1 VQILIPIALL
11 GWIPVSI
18 ILLAMLPPR
27 RAVVASVIG
36 AWLLLPPAVI
46 PLSGLPDYDKMMAA
60 TVGILLG
67 TLIFQPN
74 RLLEFR
80 PQWFD
85 LPMLCWCIA
94 PLISSLQNGYGLYDG
109 LSGSLGC
116 IVRWALPYLI
126 GRLYLGEPEGLRE
139 LTIGIICGGV
149 AYVPAILLELRLSPF
164 LKGLVYGIYQ
174 WEGYRY
180 GGYRPY
186 VFLTTGLEL
195 GMWMTA
201 VSLSAVWIWRCGA
214 LKRIG
219 ALPFG
224 TFVLPTLLV
233 VTVLCRSGGAL
244 ILLLSGLVLLWS
256 CTRFNSKLPFYALL
270 LAAPFYYS
278 TRITNVWSG
287 ENVVK
292 FIETFDEI
300 RAESLGFRFQ
310 CENLLIQKAMQEPYW
325 GWGTWGGNRV
335 TGADGRDLAPT
346 DGMWIIYLGCYG
358 CFGLLSWTTALLLPP
373 WLFLVRY
380 PVKQWKTY
388 TVGPMVVIAALLGL
402 YMIDCLMNGFLNL
415 VYVLAAGGLI
425 CTRPTNTSRRIS
437 DDDSSKGERLA
448 RTTKARLSRG
458 QVEGLTMK
466 AEPSTGSADGETHA
480 PSPSQMQLADRYGA
494 LARVLRDQ
502 GLPAE
507 AKAAWIHALD
517 LLAEVASIHPDLP
530 GIQRQRWN
538 CANDLAWFLI
548 NEPDP
553 SVGDPQL
560 AVRLAIQATEADP
573 EAAAY
578 WNTLGAA
585 YYRAGDDANAITA
598 LERSVTLTGG
608 GTGFDHVFLTLA
620 HARLGQYEQAN
631 HWKLQADLWMEQHE
645 IRHSELSR
653 LRVQAGASLTFK
665 PESSTPLE
673 SNC

>member
-1 VQILIPIALL
+1 MQLLIPIALL

-18 ILLAMLPPR
+18 SLLALLPPR
-27 RAVVASVIG
+27 RAVVVSVIG
-36 AWLLLPPAVI
+36 AWLLLPPAAI
-46 PLSGLPDYDKMMAA
+46 SLSGLPDYDKMMAA

-67 TLIFQPN
+67 TLMFQPN

-85 LPMLCWCIA
+85 LPVLCWCIA
-94 PLISSLQNGYGLYDG
+94 PLISSLQNGLGLYDG
-109 LSGSLGC
+109 LSGSLQC
-116 IVRWALPYLI
+116 IVRWVLPYLI

-139 LTIGIICGGV
+139 LAIGIICGGV

-164 LKGLVYGIYQ
+164 MKGLVYGMYQ

-180 GGYRPY
+180 GGYRPF

-195 GMWMTA
+195 GMWMTT
-201 VSLSAVWIWRCGA
+201 VSLTAVWIWRCGV

-224 TFVLPTLLV
+224 ACVLPTLLV

-244 ILLLSGLVLLWS
+244 ILLLGGLVLLWS
-256 CTRFNSKLPFYALL
+256 CTRFNSKLLFYALVL
-270 LAAPFYYS
+270 VAPIYYS
-278 TRITNVWSG
+278 TRIPNLWSG
-287 ENVVK
+287 DNVVNL
-292 FIETFDEI
+292 IETLDET
-300 RAESLGFRFQ
+300 RAQSLGYRFQ
-310 CENLLIQKAMQEPYW
+310 CENLLIQRAMQEPFW
-325 GWGTWGGNRV
+325 GWGAWGASRV
-335 TGADGRDLAPT
+335 TGADGRDLAAT
-346 DGMWIIYLGCYG
+346 DGMWIVYLGYYG
-358 CFGLLSWTTALLLPP
+358 CFGLFSWTLVLILPP

-380 PVKQWKTY
+380 PVQQWKTY
-388 TVGPMVVIAALLGL
+388 TVGPMVAIAALLGF
-402 YMIDCLMNGFLNL
+402 YMIDCLMNAFPNL
-415 VYVLAAGGLI
+415 VYVVAAGALI
-425 CTRPTNTSRRIS
+425 CARPTNINQRIS
-437 DDDSSKGERLA
+437 DDDSSKCERPA
-448 RTTKARLSRG
+448 RTLKAGLSRG
-458 QVEGLTMK
+458 QVEGLTTK
-466 AEPSTGSADGETHA
+466 AEPFTGSADGERHA
-480 PSPSQMQLADRYGA
+480 PSPSQIQLADRYGA

-553 SVGDPQL
+553 TVGDPQL
-560 AVRLAIQATEADP
+560 AVRLAIQTTEADP

-608 GTGFDHVFLTLA
+608 GTGFDFVFLTLA
-620 HARLGQYEQAN
+620 HSRLGQYEQAN
-631 HWKLQADLWMEQHE
+631 HWKAQTDLWMEQHK
-645 IRHSELSR
+645 IHHPELSR
-653 LRVQAGASLTFK
+653 LHLQAGASLTCK
-665 PESSTPLE
+665 PEPSTTG
-673 SNC
+673 S

>member
-1 VQILIPIALL
+1 MQLLIPITLL

-18 ILLAMLPPR
+18 ALLALLPPR
-27 RAVVASVIG
+27 RAVVASIIG

-60 TVGILLG
+60 TVGILIG
-67 TLIFQPN
+67 TMIFQPN
-74 RLLEFR
+74 HLLEFR

-94 PLISSLQNGYGLYDG
+94 PLISSLQNGMGLYDG
-109 LSGSLGC
+109 LSGSLSC
-116 IVRWALPYLI
+116 IVRWALPYFI
-126 GRLYLGEPEGLRE
+126 GRLYLGDPKGLRE
-139 LTIGIICGGV
+139 LTIGIICGGA

-164 LKGLVYGIYQ
+164 MKGLVYGLYQ

-195 GMWMTA
+195 GMWMTG
-201 VSLSAVWIWRCGA
+201 VSLTAVWIWRCGA

-244 ILLLSGLVLLWS
+244 ILLLGGLVLLWS
-256 CTRFNSKLPFYALL
+256 CTRFNSKLLFYALL
-270 LAAPFYYS
+270 LAAPVYYS
-278 TRITNVWSG
+278 TRIPNIWSG
-287 ENVVK
+287 SNLVS
-292 FIETFDEI
+292 FIETFDAI
-300 RAESLGFRFQ
+300 RAQSLGFRFR
-310 CENLLIQKAMQEPYW
+310 CENLLIQKAMQQPLW
-325 GWGTWGGNRV
+325 GWGSWGGNRV
-335 TGADGRDLAPT
+335 IGPDGRDLAPT
-346 DGMWIIYLGCYG
+346 DGIWIIFLGCYG
-358 CFGLLSWTTALLLPP
+358 CFGLFSWTMALLLPP

-380 PVKQWKTY
+380 PVQQWKTY

-402 YMIDCLMNGFLNL
+402 YMIDCLMNGFINL
-415 VYVLAAGGLI
+415 VYIVAAGGLI
-425 CTRPTNTSRRIS
+425 CAVSTNIDQGIS

-448 RTTKARLSRG
+448 RTPKARLSRG

-466 AEPSTGSADGETHA
+466 AEPFTGSTDGETHA
-480 PSPSQMQLADRYGA
+480 PSPSQIQLADRYGA

-507 AKAAWIHALD
+507 ARAAWVHALD
-517 LLAEVASIHPDLP
+517 LLAEVAAIHPDLRE
-530 GIQRQRWN
+530 IQRQRWN

-548 NEPDP
+548 NEPDAT
-553 SVGDPQL
+553 VGDLQL
-560 AVRLAIQATEADP
+560 AARLAIQTTEADP

-578 WNTLGAA
+578 WNTLGAV

-608 GTGFDHVFLTLA
+608 GTGFDFVFLTLA

-631 HWKLQADLWMEQHE
+631 HWKAQTDLWMEQHE
-645 IRHSELSR
+645 IHHPELSR
-653 LRVQAGASLTFK
+653 LHVQAGALLAFK
-665 PESSTPLE
+665 P
-673 SNC
+673 